1 MERAREYHKNVY
13 LCVIDYSKA
22 FDSAEPLRMWNS
34 MRNMV
39 VRNEYTEQQA
49 EVQVNKA
56 QQNGS
61 RSKKGVCYS

>member
-22 FDSAEPLRMWNS
+22 FDSAEALKMWNS

-49 EVQVNKA
+49 KVQVNKV
-56 QQNGS
+56 QQNGFQ
-61 RSKKGVCYS
+61 SKKGVCYS